1 MSLVLRLRVGT
12 AVLLA
17 SAALAAPAL
26 ADGLEPLSAN
36 DARAYAMAFEAS
48 DRGDFIDAQMKA
60 VEIKDKSLVG
70 YISFRQ
76 LMHPSAHKA
85 SFDELTGWLSKFRDL
100 PLAER
105 VFSLAAKRK
114 PADAEAPPEPELSLA
129 DLHKVDLPSVDV
141 GRMAREAFYSGD
153 ARKALELAPAAG
165 ERWIAGLAAYRL
177 ANYLQAQTFFA
188 EIAYDAAEDPWLR
201 SGAAFWAART
211 ATALG
216 EDAKSRTFLRLAAQH
231 PTTFYGIIADRQVR
245 LLSAAADT
253 GQVILAA
260 YNAPAPQPQRTAP
273 AKLAKADPELVKF
286 AEKQV
291 RAHRAAALIQLG
303 RIEEARVE
311 LRAGL
316 ALARTDKDRASW
328 TKLISALGAAT
339 PSYGSTGAA
348 PAKRMAAGPSEYP
361 SPDLTPVG
369 GFTIDK
375 ALVYAI
381 GYQESRFNPAAVSPV
396 GAIGLMQLM
405 PESAARAV
413 GDDKLKSD
421 PSPLF
426 DAAYNM
432 RAGQDYIA
440 WLMDRGVGYD
450 ILRVVAAYNGGPGAV
465 LNTLKKVGADADP
478 LLIIECLPAQETRN
492 YVEKV
497 MAAYWTYRRQWG
509 QDTPTLDAV
518 VNGVRMVDARM
529 DLIQTANP
537 ATELSAQTLEVGLPK
552 SRISAD

>member
-1 MSLVLRLRVGT
+1 
-12 AVLLA
+12 VLLA
-17 SAALAAPAL
+17 SAAIAAPAF
-26 ADGLEPLSAN
+26 ADGLAPLSAN
-36 DARAYAMAFEAS
+36 DAQAYAMAFEAS

-60 VEIKDKSLVG
+60 VEIKDKSLLG

-85 SFDELTGWLSKFRDL
+85 SFEELTGWLSKFRDL

-114 PADAEAPPEPELSLA
+114 PAEAEAPPEPELSIA
-129 DLHKVDLPSVDV
+129 DLHKVDLPTVDA

-153 ARKALELAPAAG
+153 AVRALELAPAAG

-177 ANYLQAQTFFA
+177 ANYVQAHGFFTELA
-188 EIAYDAAEDPWLR
+188 QDANQDPWLR
-201 SGAAFWAART
+201 SGAAYWAHRT
-211 ATALG
+211 ASLMGDEGKARG
-216 EDAKSRTFLRLAAQH
+216 FLRLAAQH
-231 PTTFYGIIADRQVR
+231 PTTFYGMIADRQIR
-245 LLSAAADT
+245 LLATQSADT
-253 GQVILAA
+253 GEIVRVSYDAS
-260 YNAPAPQPQRTAP
+260 APQPRRNAP
-273 AKLAKADPELVKF
+273 PLAKADPELVKF
-286 AEKQV
+286 AQKHV
-291 RAHRAAALIQLG
+291 RAHRAAALVQLG
-303 RIEEARVE
+303 RVDEARVE

-316 ALARTDKDRASW
+316 ALARSDKERDSW
-328 TKLISALGAAT
+328 TKLIGALGAAS
-339 PSYGSTGAA
+339 PERSSASAA
-348 PAKRMAAGPSEYP
+348 PVKRMSPGLSEYP
-361 SPDLTPVG
+361 APELTPVG

-381 GYQESRFNPAAVSPV
+381 GYQESRFNPAAISPV

-413 GDDKLKSD
+413 GDDKLKKD

-426 DAAYNM
+426 DASYNM

-465 LNTLKKVGADADP
+465 LNTLKKVGNDADP

-509 QDTPTLDAV
+509 QDTPTLDALA
-518 VNGVRMVDARM
+518 GGARLIDARM
-529 DLIQTANP
+529 DLVQPPSAP
-537 ATELSAQTLEVGLPK
+537 VELSQQGVQAGQP
-552 SRISAD
+552 